1 MPSRRK
7 APLRV
12 YAVSASDLL
21 IVGGGIAGLC
31 TALAAAEQG
40 LRVTVIDSPRAGA
53 ASRAAAGML
62 APTVEGLP
70 RDALAAAIEAR
81 DAYPDFLAS
90 LETRTGVRV
99 PLDRSG
105 IIELATSDAEL
116 ERLAA
121 RRPAT
126 ASLLLRRDLG
136 ALENALSGHAGALL
150 HPDDGAVDNVVL
162 MLALELATADDP
174 HITRQ
179 IGIADDIVVSRD
191 GVIVDVAG
199 ERHAGAFGLLA
210 TGAWAGDGALLARAL
225 PRPLPVRPVRGQLL
239 RLDAR
244 PLHHVV
250 YGGGGYLVPRG
261 DSIVVGATT
270 EHAGFDSM
278 TTAVGL
284 QTLRT
289 IASQTIAELASVS
302 VIDHWAGLRP
312 VSPDGLPILGADPD
326 QPRLLYACGFSRNGI
341 LFAPWAARQLA
352 MLAASEPTPPTLD
365 SFSVARF
372 AQIS

>member
-1 MPSRRK
+1 MKP
-7 APLRV
+7 V
-12 YAVSASDLL
+12 DLL

-31 TALAAAEQG
+31 TALAAAERG
-40 LRVTVIDSPRAGA
+40 LCVTVIDSPRAGA

-70 RDALAAAIEAR
+70 PHVLPSAIEAR

-90 LETRTGVRV
+90 LESRTGVQV
-99 PLDRSG
+99 PLDRRG
-105 IIELATSDAEL
+105 IIELATSQIEL
-116 ERLAA
+116 EQLAA

-126 ASLLLRRDLG
+126 ASLLLPRDLV
-136 ALENALSGHAGALL
+136 ALEHALSGHAGALL
-150 HPDDGAVDNVVL
+150 HPTDGAVDNVVL
-162 MLALELATADDP
+162 MLALELATTADP
-174 HITRQ
+174 HIARKV
-179 IGIADDIVVSRD
+179 GSAEDITFSRD
-191 GVIVDVAG
+191 EVVVRVEG
-199 ERHAGAFGLLA
+199 ERYAAPFCLLA
-210 TGAWAGDGALLARAL
+210 TGPWAGERSSLTAVL

-261 DSIVVGATT
+261 DSLIVGATT
-270 EHAGFDSM
+270 EHTGFDST

-284 QTLRT
+284 QTLRA
-289 IASQTIAELASVS
+289 IASRTIAELADVD

-312 VSPDGLPILGADPD
+312 VSPDGLPILGTDPI

-352 MLAASEPTPPTLD
+352 AVAASEPPPATLG
-365 SFSVARF
+365 SFSVTRF
-372 AQIS
+372 DQIS